1 MLSGFMPASQRDLYD
16 VLGVERHA
24 SADDLKRAYRRLAM
38 EYHPDRNSGADAAER
53 FKEVNRAYEVLSDA
67 EKRAAYD
74 RFGHTGVEGTGGPSG
89 FDGFAFEGFG
99 DIFDAFFG
107 GARGGGRRR
116 RGPARGADL
125 RARVRLT
132 FEEAA
137 FGAEK
142 QLEYERRERCGE
154 CDGSGAAPGS
164 QPETCAECNGAGEIR
179 RAQQSV
185 FGQFVNV
192 SACPRCAGEGR
203 VISSPCAVCRGRG
216 ATRRTRQISVSIP
229 AGAED
234 GLQIRLT
241 GEGEVGD
248 RGGQPGNLYVLL
260 SVEPHELFER
270 IEDHLLHDLPLNVAQ
285 AALGARLAIPTLE
298 GEMEFEVPAGT
309 QSGDEFVVRGQGV
322 PVLNGG
328 SRRGDLIVR
337 AAVVVPETLS
347 EEQRGLL
354 EQLAE
359 TLGTPSLP
367 RRRKSFLERLRD
379 AVAG

>member
-1 MLSGFMPASQRDLYD
+1 MLSGLMPASQRDYYD
-16 VLGVERHA
+16 VLGVGRSA
-24 SADDLKRAYRRLAM
+24 SADELKRAYRRLAM
-38 EYHPDRNSGADAAER
+38 EYHPDRNRGADAAER
-53 FKEVNRAYEVLSDA
+53 FKEINRAYEVLSDG

-74 RFGHTGVEGTGGPSG
+74 RFGHAGVDATGGPAG

-107 GARGGGRRR
+107 GARGSGRRR

-142 QLEYERRERCGE
+142 QMEYERREHCGE
-154 CDGSGAAPGS
+154 CGGSGAAPGS
-164 QPETCAECNGAGEIR
+164 APETCAECNGAGEIR

-192 SACPRCAGEGR
+192 SACPRCNGEGR
-203 VISSPCAVCRGRG
+203 VVSSPCAACRGRG
-216 ATRRTRQISVSIP
+216 AVRRRRQISVAIP
-229 AGAED
+229 AGADD

-241 GEGEVGD
+241 GEGEAGD
-248 RGGQPGNLYVLL
+248 RGGQPGNLYVQLT
-260 SVEPHELFER
+260 VEPHELFER
-270 IEDHLLHDLPLNVAQ
+270 IEDHLLYDLPLNVAQ
-285 AALGARLAIPTLE
+285 AALGARIPIPTLE
-298 GEMEFEVPAGT
+298 GETEFEVPAGT

-322 PVLNGG
+322 PVLNAN
-328 SRRGDLIVR
+328 RRGDLIVR
-337 AAVVVPETLS
+337 AAVVVPETLTD
-347 EEQRGLL
+347 EQRGLL
-354 EQLAE
+354 EQLAA
-359 TLGTPSLP
+359 TLGAPSLP